1 MNSIPASVSTPQELA
16 SLFRLGGGYD
26 SLRRQLMADF
36 LSSPDKATFDARLD
50 SIIPIAL
57 SRPTPSTTTKQDRH
71 HTIVADIQGRHT
83 VLNRV
88 VAEVERGIRAKE
100 RERES
105 KGGMGELGAMLDA
118 TLRRSRGEV
127 VQTLS
132 GLLPLLAGEERSLG
146 EALRIVAAE
155 ADNTTTATDLA
166 PPTPEKSPLTIVPPL
181 EIGGEAVA
189 EVVKEEET
197 IEDSASLEVEVKAE
211 ASDVEMAIAT

>member
-1 MNSIPASVSTPQELA
+1 MNSIPASVPTPQELA

-36 LSSPDKATFDARLD
+36 LNSPDKATFDARLD
-50 SIIPIAL
+50 SIIPVAL

-132 GLLPLLAGEERSLG
+132 
-146 EALRIVAAE
+146 AA
-155 ADNTTTATDLA
+155 TTATDLA

-181 EIGGEAVA
+181 EMGGEAVS

-197 IEDSASLEVEVKAE
+197 FEDSASFEVEVKAE